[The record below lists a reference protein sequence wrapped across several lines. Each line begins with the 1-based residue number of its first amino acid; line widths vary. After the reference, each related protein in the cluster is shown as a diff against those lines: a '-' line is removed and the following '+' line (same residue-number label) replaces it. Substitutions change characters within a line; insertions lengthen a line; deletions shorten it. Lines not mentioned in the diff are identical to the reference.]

1 MIRENISVI
10 RWMSGIIGWKK
21 IYIILLLVLQASLGI
36 AGVVYAVLLK
46 NAVDQAV
53 AGHGREFVKAIALFA
68 VLVAVQIMIRA
79 VSRFLE
85 EYSRAS
91 MENRFKKRLFGYL
104 LRGDYGYVSTVH
116 SGEWMNRLTSDTI
129 IVADGLTQILPGTVG
144 MLVKLLG
151 ALLMLLIL
159 EPVFA
164 VILIPGGVLVLLL
177 TYGFRKVLK
186 KLHKNVQEADGR
198 LRILLQES
206 LTSMLVVRAFVR
218 ENQTGQEAERR
229 MENHRNARM
238 KRNHFSN
245 ICNVGFGS
253 IMQGM
258 YVAATA
264 VCGYGIL
271 TKTISYGTF
280 MAVLQL
286 IGQIQSP
293 FANVT
298 GYLPRY
304 YAMLASAERLQ
315 GAEREVLSDDLD
327 ECRSEEEIRKFY
339 RENFQSVDMKHLSFT
354 YRPPV
359 PEAEPGAG
367 YETGSMPVVLKDLNL
382 QIHKGEYIAF
392 TGPSGCGKSTVLKLL
407 LCLYQPECGT
417 IELSRNSGR
426 PVKLDATFRRMFAY
440 VPQGNHLLS
449 GTIREIVTFSDA
461 EQMQCDEKIW
471 KALDIA
477 CARKFVESLTSG
489 LDTRLGEKG
498 MGLSEGQMQRL
509 AIARAVFLDN
519 PILMLDE
526 ATSALDEKTERL
538 LLERL
543 RTMTDKT
550 VIIITHRPA
559 ALSICD
565 REIRYST
572 IGTDGR
578 EPFSRSE
585 SVIP

>member
-1 MIRENISVI
+1 M
-10 RWMSGIIGWKK
+10 KD
-21 IYIILLLVLQASLGI
+21 
-36 AGVVYAVLLK
+36 
-46 NAVDQAV
+46 AVDQAA
-53 AGHGREFVKAIALFA
+53 AGHGREFVHAVALFA
-68 VLVAVQIMIRA
+68 LLVAAQIVIRA

-91 MENRFKKRLFGYL
+91 MENQFKKRLFAYL

-116 SGEWMNRLTSDTI
+116 SGEWMNRLTSDTT

-144 MLVKLLG
+144 MLVKLVG
-151 ALLMLLIL
+151 ALFMLLIL
-159 EPVFA
+159 EPVF
-164 VILIPGGVLVLLL
+164 VVVLIPGGVLILLL
-177 TYGFRKVLK
+177 TYVFRKVLK
-186 KLHKNVQEADGR
+186 RLHKNVQEADGR
-198 LRILLQES
+198 LRVLIQES
-206 LTSMLVVRAFVR
+206 LMSMLVVRAFVK
-218 ENQTGQEAERR
+218 EDQTAQEVERR
-229 MENHRNARM
+229 MEDHKTARM
-238 KRNHFSN
+238 KRNHLSN

-253 IMQGM
+253 VMQGM
-258 YVAATA
+258 YVFAAA
-264 VCGYGIL
+264 LCGYGIL
-271 TKTISYGTF
+271 TETISYGTF
-280 MAVLQL
+280 IAVLQL
-286 IGQIQSP
+286 IGQVQSP

-315 GAEREVLSDDLD
+315 EAEWEVLSDNFE
-327 ECRSEEEIRKFY
+327 ECRSEEEIREFY
-339 RENFQSVDMKHLSFT
+339 QKDFLSVNLKHLSFT

-359 PEAEPGAG
+359 SEAGQASR
-367 YETGSMPVVLKDLNL
+367 YEIGFTPVVLKDLNL
-382 QIHKGEYIAF
+382 QIHKGECIAF

-407 LCLYQPECGT
+407 LCLYQPERGT
-417 IELSRNSGR
+417 MELSRNSGR
-426 PVKLDATFRRMFAY
+426 PVMLDASFRRMFAY

-449 GTIREIVTFSDA
+449 GTIREIVTFSDM
-461 EQMQCDEKIW
+461 EKMWCDEKIW
-471 KALDIA
+471 NALDIA
-477 CARKFVESLTSG
+477 CAKGFVESLADG

-526 ATSALDEKTERL
+526 ATSALDEDTERV

-543 RTMTDKT
+543 RAMTDKT

-572 IGTDGR
+572 VGTDGR
-578 EPFSRSE
+578 DPFSRSE